1 MSRILIVD
9 DEKSIRTTLREF
21 LSADGHETVSV
32 GDANEALKLL
42 QRAEFDVV
50 ISDIIMPKMSGV
62 QLLTRIRETNPYV
75 QFLLMTGEPT
85 VETASE
91 ALRTGASDYLM
102 KPVSKAAVLRSV
114 ANAVRV
120 KAIDDERRRLAE
132 VNLQYQHNLEVLV
145 DDRTKELQTSNERLQ
160 SAMQEIKDT
169 QQKVIRQE
177 RLNALG
183 QMASGIA
190 HDFNNVLMPI
200 LGLSSF
206 MVSHPET
213 LDNKQDALASIT
225 NIRDA
230 ATDAREI
237 VRRLREF
244 YKPGEEPELVPND
257 LAKLVHQTIHLTEP
271 AWKVQTEAEERHV
284 QVEAVIHDP
293 PIPEVQ
299 VDESQIRET
308 LTNLILNAVDAMPDG
323 GSITVSLRTE
333 GEMVLL
339 TVSDTGEG
347 MPEEVLKR
355 CREPF
360 FTTKGEH
367 GTGLGLAMCH
377 GIVQRHRG
385 TLKIESEQGSGT
397 AVTISLPK
405 CKETTASAGRN
416 DDSLCSRKEIKPQ
429 HILVIDDEAAS
440 CSLIRKYLTSLG
452 HTVDCATSGA
462 EGIEKLDVAQFDIVL
477 TDRAM
482 PAMGGDQVAKAV
494 KRISPDTPVV
504 LLTGFGD
511 MMNYENERPE
521 GVSVVAS
528 KPITCEEL
536 QDIVSGL
543 SRP

>member
-1 MSRILIVD
+1 MSRVLIVD
-9 DEKSIRTTLREF
+9 DEKSIRTTLSEF

-32 GDANEALKLL
+32 GDADEALSLM

-50 ISDIIMPKMSGV
+50 ISDIIMPKLSGV
-62 QLLTRIRETNPYV
+62 ELLARIRETNPYV

-114 ANAVRV
+114 ANAGRV
-120 KAIDDERRRLAE
+120 KAIEDDRRRLAKT
-132 VNLQYQHNLEVLV
+132 NLQYQHNLEVLV
-145 DDRTKELQTSNERLQ
+145 DERTRELQTSNTRLQ
-160 SAMQEIKDT
+160 SAMHELKDT

-213 LDNKQDALASIT
+213 LDKKQDALASIT

-244 YKPGEEPELVPND
+244 YKPGEEPELVPHD
-257 LAKLVHQTIHLTEP
+257 LSELVHQTVHLTEP
-271 AWKVQTEAEERHV
+271 AWKVQTEAEGRHV
-284 QVEAVIHDP
+284 QVEAIVDDP
-293 PIPEVQ
+293 PVAEVR

-308 LTNLILNAVDAMPDG
+308 LTNLILNAVDAMPNG
-323 GSITVSLRTE
+323 GTITVSLRTE

-339 TVSDTGEG
+339 SVSDTGEG
-347 MPEEVLKR
+347 MSETILKR

-377 GIVQRHRG
+377 GIVKRHRG
-385 TLKIESEQGSGT
+385 ILSIESEPGSGT

-405 CKETTASAGRN
+405 YKHATVPAARNNASQRSQKN
-416 DDSLCSRKEIKPQ
+416 IEPQ

-440 CSLIRKYLTSLG
+440 CSLLSKYLTSLG

-462 EGIEKLDVAQFDIVL
+462 EGIEKLGEAKFDIVL

-494 KRISPDTPVV
+494 KRISPNTPVV

-511 MMNYENERPE
+511 LMNYENERPE

-536 QDIVSGL
+536 QDIVSDL
-543 SRP
+543 NKS